1 MASELIIDPQTG
13 NIDKITRNVGSLSS
27 KGYVHLRVG
36 DSFFY
41 AHRLIWEYVHGPI
54 PVGMSIDHIN
64 GNRADNRISNL
75 RLVTHQ
81 ENIRYRDERK
91 RQKEKPRGLDEAF

>member
-1 MASELIIDPQTG
+1 MASELIIDPHTG
-13 NIDKITRNVGSLSS
+13 NIDKITRNVGSLTT

-36 DSFFY
+36 TSWFY
-41 AHRLIWEYVHGPI
+41 AHRLIWEHVHGPI
-54 PVGMSIDHIN
+54 PAGMSIDHIN
-64 GNRADNRISNL
+64 GDRADNRISNL

-91 RQKEKPRGLDEAF
+91 RQKKNPGVL

>member
-1 MASELIIDPQTG
+1 MASELIIDPLTG
-13 NIDKITRNVGSLSS
+13 KIDKITRNVGSLTN

-36 DSFFY
+36 NSWFY
-41 AHRLIWEYVHGPI
+41 AHRLIWEHVNGSI
-54 PVGMSIDHIN
+54 PAGMSIDHIN
-64 GNRADNRISNL
+64 GDRADNRISNL

-91 RQKEKPRGLDEAF
+91 RQK